1 MVDRNERARRRL
13 AYMLL
18 ARLRLRRFLRSH
30 EPRTVLA
37 VVAGING
44 AISMLLLA
52 VVAVLTDAP
61 FIFPSAGASAFI
73 LFYRPLVEA
82 ASPRNTLLS
91 HLLGVFAGWFSLFIF
106 GLTDAGTAFDQAADW
121 RRLAAVSLAV
131 GLTCGLMVRLRVA
144 HPPAAAT
151 ALVVAMGLMP
161 SLGQLPWL
169 MAGVSLLVLQ
179 AFCMHRFA
187 GVPYPFWAGYRPE
200 EEVHDVYGIRRHP
213 PGDG

>member
-1 MVDRNERARRRL
+1 MPSRNERARRRL

-18 ARLRLRRFLRSH
+18 ARLQLRRFLRSH

-37 VVAGING
+37 IAAAING

-52 VVAVLTDAP
+52 LVAVLTDAP

-82 ASPRNTLLS
+82 ASPRNTLVS
-91 HLLGVFAGWFSLFIF
+91 HFLGVLAGWLSLVVF
-106 GLTDAGTAFDQAADW
+106 GLLDTGTAFEMSADW
-121 RRLAAVSLAV
+121 RRIGAVALAV
-131 GLTCGLMVRLRVA
+131 GLTCGCMVRLRVS

-151 ALVVAMGLMP
+151 SLVVAMGLMP
-161 SLGQLPWL
+161 SLTQLPWL
-169 MAGVSLLVLQ
+169 MAGVALLVLQ

-187 GVPYPFWAGYRPE
+187 GVHYPFWSPHE
-200 EEVHDVYGIRRHP
+200 EDDIRDVYGVRR
-213 PGDG
+213 GERR